1 MQWHDRACSNR
12 GTRTRSMG
20 GYRSMKTKVWPDWWP
35 TSTVGIA
42 GGCFAEV
49 EAVKE
54 ELRETLRA
62 GPGEAARREVTV
74 GASGPAPSRWTLRTI
89 RASVDWLTEYTLSG
103 VWRVLQS
110 WDLGLHTSYARL
122 FSPDPDYRSKV
133 RQLHRCLRDAARHP
147 HTVVALFLDEFG
159 YQRWPEV
166 APMWGGEA
174 AVAPRA
180 GNNQQ
185 WRTIGALNALTGQVH
200 YLDGYIVGRHQVI
213 QCYSRLDRAYPKVE
227 LIYVIQDNWNIH
239 THPDVLTALDRY
251 PRIKPVWLPTY
262 APWLNPIEKLW
273 RWLRQDVLKMHRWVE
288 DWPQVKQR
296 VHDFLD
302 QFAHGSPAL
311 LRYVG
316 LVGEGK
322 LATVINSS

>member
-1 MQWHDRACSNR
+1 MV
-12 GTRTRSMG
+12 
-20 GYRSMKTKVWPDWWP
+20 GYKSMKRNAWRASSLTNK
-35 TSTVGIA
+35 VGIA
-42 GGCFAEV
+42 GGDFAEA
-49 EAVKE
+49 EAGRE
-54 ELRETLRA
+54 ELVETLHA
-62 GPGEAARREVTV
+62 GPGEAARREVAV
-74 GASGPAPSRWTLRTI
+74 GACDPAPSRWTLRTI
-89 RASVDWLTEYTLSG
+89 RASVNWLTDYTVSG

-110 WDLGLHTSYARL
+110 CGLGLHSSCARL

-133 RQLHRCLRDAARHP
+133 RRLHRCLRDAARHP
-147 HTVVALFLDEFG
+147 DTVVALFLDEFG

-166 APMWGGEA
+166 APTWGGEA

-185 WRTIGALNALTGQVH
+185 WRTIGALNALTGQVN
-200 YLDGYIVGRHQVI
+200 YLDGYIVDRQQVS
-213 QCYSRLDRAYPKVE
+213 QFYSCLDRAYPTKVR

-239 THPDVLTALDRY
+239 THPDVLTALDAY

-273 RWLRQDVLKMHRWVE
+273 RCLRQDILKMHRWVE

-302 QFAHGSPAL
+302 QFAHGAAAL

-316 LVGEGK
+316 LKGKGK
-322 LATVINSS
+322 LATVINTS